1 MLCPFYF
8 ITEIS
13 EYLIPCPS
21 KLWHF
26 SRPSLNCHFC
36 CLAPVFQSERA
47 LILSAGLT
55 TWLTLGKPFSLTFLY
70 VRSQVHNT
78 PPVVVIVNITDNG
91 LLAGCGKC
99 QLLICTG
106 LHCMRCVEHMY
117 TKAPAFPRPG
127 SSCVTVIVILQSTV
141 TPPTAP
147 FLALQC
153 SLPNLLVVP
162 CRHSLQATFSWPGYV
177 LPLCGTLVVPAWL
190 ATSVPSDPCSP
201 RGGPSPCG
209 AAQPFLPFT
218 ALLYVIFL
226 RRLCVCIRRVASIRI
241 QAQDGIF
248 VSFMNCST
256 SAQNKVLNKYFWS
269 EWMDG
274 CVHSLAEESQYSGTV
289 LWWAC
294 TGCAR
299 EP

>member
-13 EYLIPCPS
+13 EYLISCPS

-36 CLAPVFQSERA
+36 CLAPLFQSERA
-47 LILSAGLT
+47 LALSAGLT

-127 SSCVTVIVILQSTV
+127 SSCVTVIVILQSSV

-147 FLALQC
+147 FLTLQC

-162 CRHSLQATFSWPGYV
+162 CRHSLQATFSWPGSV

-190 ATSVPSDPCSP
+190 VTSVPLDPCSP
-201 RGGPSPCG
+201 RGGPHHVEQHNLSYPLLPCS
-209 AAQPFLPFT
+209 T
-218 ALLYVIFL
+218 LYFCADSV
-226 RRLCVCIRRVASIRI
+226 
-241 QAQDGIF
+241 F
-248 VSFMNCST
+248 VSDVSPPLEFKLKMGFLSRSWSALPLLRTKCSINI
-256 SAQNKVLNKYFWS
+256 SGAN
-269 EWMDG
+269 EWID
-274 CVHSLAEESQYSGTV
+274 V
-289 LWWAC
+289 C
-294 TGCAR
+294 TA
-299 EP
+299 